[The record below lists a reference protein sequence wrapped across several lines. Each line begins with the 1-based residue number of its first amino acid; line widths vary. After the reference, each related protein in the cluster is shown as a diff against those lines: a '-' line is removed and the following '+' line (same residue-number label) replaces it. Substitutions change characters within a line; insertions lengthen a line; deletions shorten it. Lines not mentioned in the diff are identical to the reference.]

1 MKRSTL
7 WIIGISTAIL
17 TVIGLSAGIGRHHW
31 KQQRAYTKGQ
41 YHYNKT
47 CNDQIKTNDVK

>member
-31 KQQRAYTKGQ
+31 KQQRAYAKGQ
-41 YHYNKT
+41 YHYNKA
-47 CNDQIKTNDVK
+47 CDDQIKTNDAK